1 MWSLSCAQ
9 GCVNS
14 PPTAK
19 EIHDMGSRSLGTAI
33 LTIRVYANLFQEQQG
48 GNTSCQKC
56 GKEALGTGEILRALG
71 VVFHPAC
78 FVCSVCN
85 KDLTAKDTPFQADDA
100 KNLFCRDCYNK

>member
-1 MWSLSCAQ
+1 MK
-9 GCVNS
+9 S
-14 PPTAK
+14 PPPLVIAQPRDRPFDHPCTANL
-19 EIHDMGSRSLGTAI
+19 MNS
-33 LTIRVYANLFQEQQG
+33 VNLFQEQQG
-48 GNTSCQKC
+48 GNTSCHKC